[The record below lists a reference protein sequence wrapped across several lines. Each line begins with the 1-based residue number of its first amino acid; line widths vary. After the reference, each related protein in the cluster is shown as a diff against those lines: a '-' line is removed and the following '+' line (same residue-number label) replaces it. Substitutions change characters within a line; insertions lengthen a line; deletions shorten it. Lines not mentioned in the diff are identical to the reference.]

1 MKKSARPSIE
11 LSDNHRRSI
20 SIVLQ
25 LVDKALCEWDAWID
39 RTPSAGVMYQQRDTL
54 SATQKKELR
63 RKSSMLRQ
71 LILRL
76 RDDLQLEPSRPGSSQ
91 MIVGQAT
98 VLWEMLAELNSR
110 SLQGYGQVPEEL
122 ARYLDPIGEKLTA
135 EMNEIPRLF
144 SRPHDAADEMKPAKA
159 TLPP

>member
-1 MKKSARPSIE
+1 MKGPNSRSIE

-39 RTPSAGVMYQQRDTL
+39 RPPPASVMYQQQDTL
-54 SATQKKELR
+54 SPTQKKRLR
-63 RKSSMLRQ
+63 QKSSGARE

-76 RDDLQLEPSRPGSSQ
+76 RDDLQLEPTRPASSQ
-91 MIVGQAT
+91 MVIGQAT

-110 SLQGYGQVPEEL
+110 SLEGYGRVPEQL
-122 ARYLDPIGEKLTA
+122 AHYLDPIGEKLAA
-135 EMNEIPRLF
+135 EMNEISFLL
-144 SRPHDAADEMKPAKA
+144 SRPSAASADE
-159 TLPP
+159 

>member
-1 MKKSARPSIE
+1 VKGSHSRLIE

-39 RTPSAGVMYQQRDTL
+39 RPPQAGVMYQQRDTL
-54 SATQKKELR
+54 SQTQKKRLR
-63 RKSSMLRQ
+63 QKSSMVRQ

-76 RDDLQLEPSRPGSSQ
+76 RDDLQLEPSRPASSQ

-110 SLQGYGQVPEEL
+110 SLQGYGAVPEEL
-122 ARYLDPIGEKLTA
+122 ARYLDPIGEKLAT
-135 EMNEIPRLF
+135 EMKEIPRLF
-144 SRPHDAADEMKPAKA
+144 SRPRAAADE
-159 TLPP
+159 

>member
-1 MKKSARPSIE
+1 MKGSHSRLIE

-39 RTPSAGVMYQQRDTL
+39 RPPQAGVMYQQRDTL
-54 SATQKKELR
+54 SQTQKKRLR
-63 RKSSMLRQ
+63 QKSSMVRQ

-76 RDDLQLEPSRPGSSQ
+76 RDDLQLEPSRPASSQ

-110 SLQGYGQVPEEL
+110 SLQGYGAVPEEL
-122 ARYLDPIGEKLTA
+122 ARYLDPIGEKLAT
-135 EMNEIPRLF
+135 EMKEIPRLF
-144 SRPHDAADEMKPAKA
+144 SRPRAAADE
-159 TLPP
+159 